1 MRGLVFDPEAFIGEK
16 VKWLGNQIGDKLA
29 FAATSGG
36 IDSTVCAVL
45 AHKAVGKKV
54 TVGFL
59 DDGLMRDGEPEEVFD
74 RLRGMGLN
82 TKLYRVA
89 DEFFK
94 ALKGIVDPER
104 KRKAFRETFYRTLSR
119 IVKEEGAEF
128 LVQGTIAA
136 DVLETKGGVKTQH
149 NVLDQIGISSLEEYG
164 FKLLEPLVDLYKPQV
179 RAVGKRLN
187 LAKEVYERRPF
198 PGPGLSVRVI
208 GEVTP
213 ARVETVRKAT
223 KVVERW
229 TADLKC
235 FQAFAVLL
243 NDKATGLHEGE
254 RKFGEII
261 AIRVVDSKD
270 ALTAD
275 ATRVPW
281 ETMEKIRDQIL
292 RELPSV
298 VKVLYDITPK
308 PPSTIEYI

>member
-1 MRGLVFDPEAFIGEK
+1 MIFDPEAFIGEK
-16 VKWLGNQIGDKLA
+16 VTWLRKQIGDQVA

-36 IDSTVCAVL
+36 IDSTACAVL

-54 TVGFL
+54 IVGFL
-59 DDGLMRDGEPEEVFD
+59 DDGLMRDGEPEEVFG
-74 RLRGMGLN
+74 RLQGMGLN

-94 ALKGIVDPER
+94 ALKGVVDPEK
-104 KRKAFRETFYRTLSR
+104 KRKAFRETFYRTLSK
-119 IVKEEGAEF
+119 IAKDEGAEF

-149 NVLDQIGISSLEEYG
+149 NVLDQIGISSLKEYG

-179 RAVGKRLN
+179 RAVGERLN

-223 KVVERW
+223 KVVEKW

-235 FQAFAVLL
+235 FQAFAVLM
-243 NDKATGLHEGE
+243 NDRATGLQDGE

-261 AIRVVDSKD
+261 AVRAVDSKD
-270 ALTAD
+270 ALTAET
-275 ATRVPW
+275 TRLPW
-281 ETMEKIRDQIL
+281 DIMEKIRDHIL
-292 RELPSV
+292 KELPSV
-298 VKVLYDITPK
+298 VKVVYDITGK